1 MEPQVGNKIRIKHNL
16 LIGRYGTNSVVE
28 EMQRYRG
35 QIATIENSVNVE
47 REIEGQ
53 RLKGIEYIID
63 LDNGYYSW
71 TKDMFSMEIKDEDL
85 FNVIEETIGVNMFTG
100 IVEEIGEIKSIKKG
114 SKSEVLYIKGKEVLK
129 NTKVGDSIA
138 VNGVC
143 LTVTSMDKDTFTADV
158 IFDNSSI
165 S

>member
-28 EMQRYRG
+28 EMQRYKG

-53 RLKGIEYIID
+53 KLKGIEYIID

-85 FNVIEETIGVNMFTG
+85 FNVIEETIGVNKK
-100 IVEEIGEIKSIKKG
+100 EIEQDYKSTHTRKPTEQNLID
-114 SKSEVLYIKGKEVLK
+114 Y
-129 NTKVGDSIA
+129 A
-138 VNGVC
+138 R
-143 LTVTSMDKDTFTADV
+143 DKFKDFL
-158 IFDNSSI
+158 
-165 S
+165 